1 MKSRKLSNKEFL
13 KLLGDSNLNV
23 VKKTKEFERLEY
35 KISSSWLRNDMS
47 EGELQ
52 EDSLKYLE
60 IASRVQKTQK
70 EANLILKSRV
80 SNLTDLQKSILKL
93 AVDWS
98 NTLKQSYK
106 HYSDYLAYGRADDEN
121 VSFELKEEANIKK
134 VKFVEMLNGL

>member
-23 VKKTKEFERLEY
+23 AKKTKEFERLEY

-121 VSFELKEEANIKK
+121 VSFE
-134 VKFVEMLNGL
+134 

>member
-35 KISSSWLRNDMS
+35 KTRTSWLRNDMS

-93 AVDWS
+93 VVDWS

-106 HYSDYLAYGRADDEN
+106 HYSDYLAYGRVDDEN

>member
-35 KISSSWLRNDMS
+35 KTRTSWLRNDMS

-93 AVDWS
+93 VVDWS

-106 HYSDYLAYGRADDEN
+106 HYSDYLAYGRVDDEN
-121 VSFELKEEANIKK
+121 VSFELKKEANIKK